1 MKCSIC
7 KKKFKAMFPGDV
19 GHNPEPVKPYSKG
32 TCCHDCEY
40 DYVLPAR
47 GLSWKVSMS
56 IKKHNEDQLK
66 DYNDQIYYQ
75 EHAKYMQ
82 KENNNE

>member
-19 GHNPEPVKPYSKG
+19 GHNPEPVKPYSEG
-32 TCCHDCEY
+32 TCCHKCEY

-47 GLSWKVSMS
+47 GIPWKVSMI
-56 IKKHNEDQLK
+56 IKEDNEKLLEEF
-66 DYNDQIYYQ
+66 NN
-75 EHAKYMQ
+75 EHA
-82 KENNNE
+82 NRV